1 MTARVAAESRR
12 AMSDLQCLTGDPLDR
27 ILEGRVRSGKG
38 AEEFL
43 VSPWRTMLVLTA
55 TLATLAGCARS
66 TSVARTGTA
75 VVNRNFCPKAT
86 ATLYVTN
93 DGWADVVIYLYRGS
107 SRYRLG
113 DVTGVQ
119 SAVFPIPETMMG
131 AGTEIAVF
139 VDPIGSNYGFNTG
152 SIPLQ
157 PGHTAIDLRVANII
171 NQSSFSYGVEAP
183 DIS

>member
-1 MTARVAAESRR
+1 MKT
-12 AMSDLQCLTGDPLDR
+12 
-27 ILEGRVRSGKG
+27 
-38 AEEFL
+38 
-43 VSPWRTMLVLTA
+43 WRTTVLLTA
-55 TLATLAGCARS
+55 TLATLTGCARS
-66 TSVARTGTA
+66 TSAAKTGTTA
-75 VVNRNFCPKAT
+75 VINRNFCPKAT

-93 DGWADVVIYLYRGS
+93 DGWSDVVIYILRGG

-119 SAVFPIPETMMG
+119 SAVFQISETMMG
-131 AGTEIAVF
+131 AGSDLAVF
-139 VDPIGSNYGFNTG
+139 VDPIGSDRGFNTG

>member
-1 MTARVAAESRR
+1 MTNLRR
-12 AMSDLQCLTGDPLDR
+12 LTGDPPDR
-27 ILEGRVRSGKG
+27 ILEGWVRSGKG

-43 VSPWRTMLVLTA
+43 VSAWRTMFVLTA
-55 TLATLAGCARS
+55 TLAISAGCARS
-66 TSVARTGTA
+66 TSAARTGTA
-75 VVNRNFCPKAT
+75 VINRNFCPKAT

-93 DGWADVVIYLYRGS
+93 DGWADVVIYLHRGG

-113 DVTGVQ
+113 DVTAIQ
-119 SAVFPIPETMMG
+119 SAVFAIPEAMMG
-131 AGTEIAVF
+131 AGSEIAVF
-139 VDPIGSNYGFNTG
+139 VDPIGSDYGFNTG
-152 SIPLQ
+152 TIPLQ